1 MSFLQNENIL
11 KTVHNLG
18 YYIPQKQPKTPKSHS
33 SKSKPK
39 RRSGSAKIMASSDE
53 EAGPSST
60 AKPVG
65 RPRRKGP
72 TTSTSSAKKPKKISA
87 AFSVRDRV
95 LYAVLSAA
103 EEIVSYDCATI
114 VKIVIDENG
123 SLYSIK
129 LDKDDE
135 TIENVSEDLLFNSVE
150 M

>member
-1 MSFLQNENIL
+1 M
-11 KTVHNLG
+11 
-18 YYIPQKQPKTPKSHS
+18 
-33 SKSKPK
+33 
-39 RRSGSAKIMASSDE
+39 
-53 EAGPSST
+53 
-60 AKPVG
+60 G

-72 TTSTSSAKKPKKISA
+72 TTSTGSAKKPKKISA